1 MIVLPAFTLIAVW
14 LTYLVAYDPFEKRW
28 EQHPIYYF
36 LAGVIIYLVL
46 FAALIIHYSI
56 DGA

>member
-1 MIVLPAFTLIAVW
+1 MIVIPTFTLIAAW
-14 LTYLVAYDPFEKRW
+14 LTYLTCYDPFEKRW
-28 EQHPIYYF
+28 ERHPIYYF